1 MVSRWRWR
9 WLRDGNRCHWVDH
22 GVWLRRRIHIDSPNL
37 NFPVAK
43 CYDKTASKLQKT
55 ADAPRE
61 REMREENWNRSCKRD
76 AKLVCNGP
84 KRSKTVKILW
94 TCSSTCHIESD
105 ESCRQTWWKRS
116 ASPDSSHSCWREAR
130 NQVRLS
136 RAIRQFSKILIQLYS
151 SVLAFD
157 FKTDCLT
164 PRFFEAVPCCP
175 LNSGYSRLFCV
186 HSLHIDRLANATSLK
201 DCDSFP
207 IVCYAATTCS
217 SMTRWSHEK
226 TLYLMQLKHVFF
238 QFVWLQLI
246 SPCATLRP
254 ISFCHMLDCLSH
266 KIWLQLHPRIQNF
279 LSCFS
284 FADIWS

>member
-22 GVWLRRRIHIDSPNL
+22 GVWLRRLIHIDSPNL

-43 CYDKTASKLQKT
+43 CYDKTGSKLQKA

-61 REMREENWNRSCKRD
+61 HEMREENWNRSCKHE

-136 RAIRQFSKILIQLYS
+136 RAIRSFSKILIQLTRFWLLIS
-151 SVLAFD
+151 
-157 FKTDCLT
+157 KLT
-164 PRFFEAVPCCP
+164 
-175 LNSGYSRLFCV
+175 
-186 HSLHIDRLANATSLK
+186 
-201 DCDSFP
+201 
-207 IVCYAATTCS
+207 
-217 SMTRWSHEK
+217 
-226 TLYLMQLKHVFF
+226 
-238 QFVWLQLI
+238 VWLQD
-246 SPCATLRP
+246 SLRLFHAVP
-254 ISFCHMLDCLSH
+254 
-266 KIWLQLHPRIQNF
+266 
-279 LSCFS
+279 
-284 FADIWS
+284 